1 MQNKKQIINLVS
13 RFLILL
19 ILCVVMSFLRPDA
32 FLTANNL
39 RQVLLEQA
47 PFTILISFGM
57 SLCIISHGIDISLSS
72 TMVLSAYLSA
82 NAFLNGKY
90 FLGAL
95 IAIAVGGGF
104 GALNGILISKIKVPA
119 FIATYSV
126 DFIALGLA
134 YVICDGKYIY
144 GFPDSFRALVTG
156 ELIPGLPNIALV
168 TIVVFVIL
176 YVLTRFTNYG
186 RGFYSI
192 GHNATATKLSGIKAD
207 GIVCSVYI
215 IGGLLAAL
223 TGVLYLARLNS
234 ADPSIRGTLTM
245 DSLAASLIGGIPFSG
260 GTGTLANTIPGAF
273 IIVVIRNGMNILNV
287 PTTWNQV
294 VVGVVIVFSLFYEA
308 FMDKMFVRLAAKS
321 KTKEQ
326 AA

>member
-104 GALNGILISKIKVPA
+104 GALNGILISKIRYRHLSQLIVSILSLWDWHMLSA
-119 FIATYSV
+119 MESISMV
-126 DFIALGLA
+126 
-134 YVICDGKYIY
+134 
-144 GFPDSFRALVTG
+144 FR
-156 ELIPGLPNIALV
+156 
-168 TIVVFVIL
+168 IL
-176 YVLTRFTNYG
+176 SEHL
-186 RGFYSI
+186 
-192 GHNATATKLSGIKAD
+192 
-207 GIVCSVYI
+207 
-215 IGGLLAAL
+215 
-223 TGVLYLARLNS
+223 
-234 ADPSIRGTLTM
+234 
-245 DSLAASLIGGIPFSG
+245 
-260 GTGTLANTIPGAF
+260 
-273 IIVVIRNGMNILNV
+273 
-287 PTTWNQV
+287 
-294 VVGVVIVFSLFYEA
+294 
-308 FMDKMFVRLAAKS
+308 
-321 KTKEQ
+321 
-326 AA
+326 